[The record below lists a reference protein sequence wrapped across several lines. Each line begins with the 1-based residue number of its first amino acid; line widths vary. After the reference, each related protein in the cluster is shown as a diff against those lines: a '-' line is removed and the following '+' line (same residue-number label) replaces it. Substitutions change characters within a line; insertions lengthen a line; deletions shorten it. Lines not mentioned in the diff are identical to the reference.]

1 MDDIKILLI
10 EDQIL
15 TRMGITMAID
25 GQSGYR
31 IVAEAESV
39 QEAKQQLKRQID
51 IDVVLLDLM
60 LPDGNGDEVVRFLR
74 NRGDDTP
81 VLVISADN
89 NKETILRL
97 TELGINGFISKYA
110 DIPTLLD
117 AIHSVHNGLEYYGN
131 DIAEII
137 HAVSTAQPEPEEQFT
152 DRELDIVRCCAKGL
166 SVRQIS
172 EELSISPRTVEAHKN
187 NIFKKLGFNSTA
199 ELIRWVFE
207 HGIVRG

>member
-1 MDDIKILLI
+1 MDEIKILLI
-10 EDQIL
+10 EDQLL
-15 TRMGITMAID
+15 TRMGITMALN
-25 GQSGYR
+25 GQGGCR
-31 IVAEAESV
+31 IVAEAATV
-39 QEAKQQLKRQID
+39 QEAKQLLKHQPD

-60 LPDGNGDEVVRFLR
+60 LPDGNGAEVAQFLR

-110 DIPTLLD
+110 DIPTLLA

-137 HAVSTAQPEPEEQFT
+137 HAVSTARGQDEDVFT
-152 DRELDIVRCCAKGL
+152 GRELDIVRCCAKGL

-172 EELSISPRTVEAHKN
+172 EELNISPRTVEAHKN
-187 NIFKKLGFNSTA
+187 NIFKKLGFNTTA

-207 HGIVRG
+207 HGIVQG